1 MNAKNQKLK
10 GLFMITP
17 EAQKIITEKDAEI
30 AALKERIKDLE
41 NKIAEAQQI
50 IEEEDEDGIFDG
62 IFD

>member
-1 MNAKNQKLK
+1 
-10 GLFMITP
+10 MITP